1 MQLQS
6 FSGSTTHD
14 VPVRASQFQKFSFSS
29 LVQLASG
36 SNEPGEGGGGAQQDF
51 GVSASVQL
59 PLVASAVKCNSAI
72 LGGWRLET
80 HGYQCSSGSES
91 SS

>member
-6 FSGSTTHD
+6 FSGPTSDD
-14 VPVRASQFQKFSFSS
+14 VPVRASQPYKMSVSS

-51 GVSASVQL
+51 RVSVR
-59 PLVASAVKCNSAI
+59 V
-72 LGGWRLET
+72 
-80 HGYQCSSGSES
+80 SS
-91 SS
+91 

>member
-6 FSGSTTHD
+6 VSGLTAD
-14 VPVRASQFQKFSFSS
+14 YVPSRDEQYFKLSVSS
-29 LVQLASG
+29 LVHLASG

-59 PLVASAVKCNSAI
+59 SLVASAVCSA
-72 LGGWRLET
+72 
-80 HGYQCSSGSES
+80 S
-91 SS
+91 